1 MLGNHAD
8 HFFTTPMRTTVVK
21 GGNTAHGY
29 RNTIPAPY
37 EGGSR
42 TRQVV
47 MSGMGDDGEDSPVT
61 ADPGDVFSQIANAA
75 QRVQQVAAPAPA
87 PAKPN
92 YLLWGGIALAAAVA
106 FGAFKPKRA

>member
-8 HFFTTPMRTTVVK
+8 HFFNTPMRTTVVK

-29 RNTIPAPY
+29 RNTMPAPF

-42 TRQVV
+42 TKQVV
-47 MSGMGDDGEDSPVT
+47 MAGLADDGSPAT
-61 ADPGDVFSQIANAA
+61 ADPADIFSQIQNAA
-75 QRVQQVAAPAPA
+75 TQVQQIAAPAPA

-92 YLLWGGIALAAAVA
+92 YLLWGGIAVAVAVA
-106 FGAFKPKRA
+106 FGAFKSKRA

>member
-8 HFFTTPMRTTVVK
+8 HFFNTPMRTTVVK

-29 RNTIPAPY
+29 RNTMPAPF

-42 TRQVV
+42 TTPVV
-47 MSGMGDDGEDSPVT
+47 MSGLADDGTDSPAT

-75 QRVQQVAAPAPA
+75 TRVQQAAAPAPA

-92 YLLWGGIALAAAVA
+92 YLLWGGIAVAVAVA
-106 FGAFKPKRA
+106 FGAFKSKRA